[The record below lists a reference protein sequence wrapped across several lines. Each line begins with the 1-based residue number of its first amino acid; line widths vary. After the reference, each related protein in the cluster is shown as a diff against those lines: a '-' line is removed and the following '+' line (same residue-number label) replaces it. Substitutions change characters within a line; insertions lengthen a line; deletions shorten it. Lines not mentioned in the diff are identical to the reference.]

1 MILRS
6 TEADPANRK
15 KSDKDEI
22 ANMLHEINCDS
33 VTVYTAIRLDK
44 KDDTASKRA
53 P

>member
-6 TEADPANRK
+6 AEADPANRK

-33 VTVYTAIRLDK
+33 VNSVHSYSTW
-44 KDDTASKRA
+44 
-53 P
+53 